1 MCKASKP
8 WYTHWSQ
15 LDTQTHRPYMCF
27 FNTDMCVCTYVYGS
41 EVQKQ
46 THTFFLI
53 PLGQQCEFITQV
65 RHYHTTLPLASTIK
79 GAWAA
84 CHTSRA
90 FLNFFFNLCLFKPSL
105 WKLWTLTVWKVS
117 EHGKR
122 KRVVASS
129 LNTTSEALFAATVIS
144 TSCVPNAHRM
154 RQHQYT
160 VSQPE
165 HLRSKGGGTGQMF
178 VRLSLCA

>member
-15 LDTQTHRPYMCF
+15 LDTQTHRPYMWGF
-27 FNTDMCVCTYVYGS
+27 YTDVCM
-41 EVQKQ
+41 
-46 THTFFLI
+46 HICIWF
-53 PLGQQCEFITQV
+53 
-65 RHYHTTLPLASTIK
+65 R
-79 GAWAA
+79 GAKPDA
-84 CHTSRA
+84 HIFPYTSRA
-90 FLNFFFNLCLFKPSL
+90 AVWIYHTSQTLSHHTATSQHHQGCLGSLPYQQGIFIFLIFAFSNPAFGNCERWQFG
-105 WKLWTLTVWKVS
+105 KVS
-117 EHGKR
+117 EHGKKR